1 MEGIVLPE
9 CYSIRMRA
17 AEGGAHELGGK
28 HISGGERLGN
38 KSQLETI
45 TAELLAK
52 ACNHSRGNADFIQL
66 IIEQVPSEQLQLI
79 PPLEVSTAQLATAT
93 VQEGYRK
100 AKELLATA
108 GVAKSAVDYAFL
120 LLSNERN
127 LRGAAIVN
135 GKTGKRLDNR
145 GRKGVRVSRMDW
157 KDCGQAVSSARV
169 REALALAT
177 KVAHSSF
184 TVAELCWSD
193 DPDYVTGYVSSQELG
208 YVRISPLKNMGCE
221 SGGRV
226 FFVINEVD
234 LDSYIDYLEREPVLI
249 QKGVSE

>member
-52 ACNHSRGNADFIQL
+52 AFNHSRGSADFTQL
-66 IIEQVPSEQLQLI
+66 IVEKVPSEQLQLI

-100 AKELLATA
+100 AKEILATA
-108 GVAKSAVDYAFL
+108 GVAKRAVDYAFH
-120 LLSNERN
+120 LLSNEQN

-157 KDCGQAVSSARV
+157 NDCGQVVSSTRV

-177 KVAHSSF
+177 KVAYSTF

-226 FFVINEVD
+226 FFVTNEVD
-234 LDSYIDYLEREPVLI
+234 LESYIEYLERKPVLI
-249 QKGVSE
+249 QEGVSE